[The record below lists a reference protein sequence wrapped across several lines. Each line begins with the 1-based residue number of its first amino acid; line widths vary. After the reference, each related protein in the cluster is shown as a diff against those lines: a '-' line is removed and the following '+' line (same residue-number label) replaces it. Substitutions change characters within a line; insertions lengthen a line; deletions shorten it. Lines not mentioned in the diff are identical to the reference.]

1 MPIPAYLWLKDDGG
15 ADIKGSVDVQ
25 DREGSIEVIGFS
37 HGLNIPV
44 DRSNGKITGTRSHS
58 PIMIE
63 KEFDSSSPYLYKAVA
78 KGQTLQSAEIRWYRI
93 NSAGQEETCFVM
105 LLEGVKVTG
114 VNPGMPNT
122 KLSGMSAVNHME
134 SVSLMYNRITWCY
147 VDGNIR
153 YTDDWNER

>member
-1 MPIPAYLWLKDDGG
+1 
-15 ADIKGSVDVQ
+15 
-25 DREGSIEVIGFS
+25 
-37 HGLNIPV
+37 
-44 DRSNGKITGTRSHS
+44 
-58 PIMIE
+58 MIE

-93 NSAGQEETCFVM
+93 NFAGQEESYFVM

>member
-1 MPIPAYLWLKDDGG
+1 M
-15 ADIKGSVDVQ
+15 Q
-25 DREGSIEVIGFS
+25 DREGSIEIIGFS

-58 PIMIE
+58 PIVIE

-93 NSAGQEETCFVM
+93 NSAGQEESYFVM

-134 SVSLMYNRITWCY
+134 SVSLMYNRITWFY